1 MKVKP
6 ITNEER
12 EKIIKHKQNGET
24 IENIAKWLF
33 VSISSV
39 YKILALHKK
48 TGSVSPKPYT
58 GNNRKITKEQDEIIE
73 ETIQETPDITLLE
86 LIDKID
92 LNVSESGLSKHLKKM
107 GLTFKKRHSIL
118 MDRKEKM

>member
-6 ITNEER
+6 ITNDER
-12 EKIIKHKQNGET
+12 EKIIKDKQNGET
-24 IENIAKWLF
+24 EENIAKRLF

-39 YKILALHKK
+39 YRILALHRN
-48 TGSVSPKPYT
+48 TGSVLPKPYT
-58 GNNRKITKEQDEIIE
+58 GNNRKITKEQGELIE
-73 ETIQETPDITLLE
+73 KTIHETPDITLLE
-86 LIDKID
+86 LIDELE
-92 LNVSESGLSKHLKKM
+92 LNISESGLSKHLKKK